1 MAIENTLWSEYRW
14 TNCKWFL
21 TEQGSLLTSAIIAVV
36 QALRENPDKYAIIF
50 DNSNYDNS
58 SEYHEALWEVASSFL
73 NILSNQI
80 VDKTKVAAVQE
91 K

>member
-1 MAIENTLWSEYRW
+1 
-14 TNCKWFL
+14 L

-58 SEYHEALWEVASSFL
+58 SEYHEAL
-73 NILSNQI
+73 
-80 VDKTKVAAVQE
+80 
-91 K
+91 